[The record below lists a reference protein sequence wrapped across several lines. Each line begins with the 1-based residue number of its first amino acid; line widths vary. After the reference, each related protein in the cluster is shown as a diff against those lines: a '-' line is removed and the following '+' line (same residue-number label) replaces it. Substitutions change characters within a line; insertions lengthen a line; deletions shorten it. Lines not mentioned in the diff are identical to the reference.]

1 MPFGEKPCSPVVPS
15 SSQKQI
21 GQMSYCATPPSVKC
35 RQQGQRNFPFLPF
48 GYSGSERLQKSAKL
62 SKSPETGSAWSDTL
76 FDSFQ
81 KFFGQRVYAVNSN
94 FLLDGIERSLVGVHV
109 QLAGFLG
116 AFWV

>member
-21 GQMSYCATPPSVKC
+21 GQMSYCATPPNVKC
-35 RQQGQRNFPFLPF
+35 RQQGQRNNPFLPF

-81 KFFGQRVYAVNSN
+81 KFLGQRVDAIHSN
-94 FLLDGIERSLVGVHV
+94 FFLDDIERSFICVHV
-109 QLAGFLG
+109 QLADFLG
-116 AFWV
+116 TFR